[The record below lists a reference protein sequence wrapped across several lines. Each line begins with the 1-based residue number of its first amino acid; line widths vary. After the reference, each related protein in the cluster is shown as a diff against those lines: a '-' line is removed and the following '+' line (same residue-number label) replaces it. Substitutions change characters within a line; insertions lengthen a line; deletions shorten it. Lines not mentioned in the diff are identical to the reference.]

1 MMMTCSE
8 AARLISEQKDHK
20 LGLKDRLG
28 LRMHL
33 VMCRMCTAYQKK
45 LEIISRLARQAGEFV
60 LGDEPSAVAL
70 SANARERMKDKLKSN
85 D

>member
-1 MMMTCSE
+1 MMTCSE

-33 VMCRMCTAYQKK
+33 VMCRMCTAYQNK
-45 LEIISRLARQAGEFV
+45 LDMISRFARQASEFV
-60 LGDEPSAVAL
+60 LGEQPSAITL
-70 SANARERMKDKLKSN
+70 SADAKDRMKSKLTSR

>member
-1 MMMTCSE
+1 MTTCKE

-33 VMCRMCTAYQKK
+33 VMCRMCTAYQNK
-45 LEIISRLARQAGEFV
+45 LEIISRFARQAGELV
-60 LGDEPSAVAL
+60 LGEQPSAVAL
-70 SANARERMKDKLKSN
+70 STDARERMKSKLKSI